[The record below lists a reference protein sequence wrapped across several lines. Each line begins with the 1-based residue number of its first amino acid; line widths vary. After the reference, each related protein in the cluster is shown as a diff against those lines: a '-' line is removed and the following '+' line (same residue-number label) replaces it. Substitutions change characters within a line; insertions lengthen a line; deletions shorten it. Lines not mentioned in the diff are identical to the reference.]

1 MSSCHLRIQ
10 KIITARLNFTDT
22 LGSYKAF
29 EGKSIIK
36 YRQEIS
42 DDLAHYLKVEFTR
55 NIKLK
60 ESSLS

>member
-1 MSSCHLRIQ
+1 MSSCHLRIK

-42 DDLAHYLKVEFTR
+42 DDLAQRKTKKKRLFDQNSKCLK
-55 NIKLK
+55 
-60 ESSLS
+60 